1 MSSLPLM
8 PPPSPTASQL
18 VRAAAA
24 ALGALV
30 LLDGVW
36 IPLVAPRLGVDFVNK
51 IIPKIQGTPLKAKI
65 VPALLAYTSM
75 TAAVVRSALRRVAG
89 GGGGPKG
96 AALRAAETGLYVYS
110 IFRNDQRLHV
120 QCVADDGH
128 HSGQRVGHCPI
139 WGGRGGSGQGG
150 GLGLKVKASR
160 AWW

>member
-89 GGGGPKG
+89 GGTGPKG

-110 IFRNDQRLHV
+110 IFETTNGFMFSAWPTTAIILDS
-120 QCVADDGH
+120 A
-128 HSGQRVGHCPI
+128 
-139 WGGRGGSGQGG
+139 WGTALFGAAGAAAA
-150 GLGLKVKASR
+150 KA
-160 AWW
+160 AGWD